1 MTDLFIPVTSLADLD
16 AALARSAHGPIILFK
31 HSPTCGISA
40 QAHAD
45 LMDWLPHTGH
55 DVPAYLVQVRAHR
68 EVSDAVTDRFR
79 VRHES
84 PQLLVID
91 GGTVHWHGSHWHV
104 NAREVA
110 AALAKRPM
118 YASRTGRVP
127 GSQEA
132 LP

>member
-1 MTDLFIPVTSLADLD
+1 MTDPFIPVTTLDDLD

-45 LMDWLPHTGH
+45 LMDWLPQAEH

-68 EVSDAVTDRFR
+68 EVSDAVSARFR

-84 PQLLVID
+84 PQVLVID
-91 GGTVHWHGSHWHV
+91 EGTVRWHGSHWHV

-110 AALAKRPM
+110 AALRNRPM
-118 YASRTGRVP
+118 YASRTGRAP